1 MNIMACDLVLVSFWT
16 RSELE
21 LVATQFAIDAANQ
34 HSYTVRSDVTQLP
47 GLKKFLLLKY
57 F

>member
-34 HSYTVRSDVTQLP
+34 HRAVRSDVTQLP